1 MIHIIEKHI
10 HTLEA
15 TLLTFEIDGGITDPT
30 EAFSATLPDVPQNQG
45 VILSGRGP
53 IWLYARLVHHY
64 HPARWIAI
72 HDPRIGYIV
81 VQSHCKERHEGE
93 ILEDIK

>member
-1 MIHIIEKHI
+1 MI
-10 HTLEA
+10 TLKSTPIYIYSA
-15 TLLTFEIDGGITDPT
+15 TLLTFEIDGGITDPS
-30 EAFSATLPDVPQNQG
+30 EVFSTALPDVPLNSG

-64 HPARWIAI
+64 HPARWIAV

-93 ILEDIK
+93 ILEALQ